1 MGPDGILQEL
11 GDLLNVCKMEQLQSE
26 VDVMVEVKWLAAQQ
40 QQDDVCDVT
49 VSQLVGAVAA
59 SGGGSPWDM
68 LPLTCQDIAKAT
80 REDPVYGKL
89 FRAVRAGAM
98 DSKDKDLSKFA
109 GVFDQLYIEEEVLFY
124 GSRVVIPTRQQHRM
138 LDGRYH
144 HPG

>member
-59 SGGGSPWDM
+59 TGGGSPWDM
-68 LPLTCQDIAKAT
+68 LPLTCQDITKAT
-80 REDPVYGKL
+80 REDQVYGKL
-89 FRAVRAGAM
+89 FRAIRAGALNG
-98 DSKDKDLSKFA
+98 KDKDLSKFA
-109 GVFDQLYIEEEVLFY
+109 GVFDDLFFYVQVIEHSCKL
-124 GSRVVIPTRQQHRM
+124 GQ
-138 LDGRYH
+138 
-144 HPG
+144 